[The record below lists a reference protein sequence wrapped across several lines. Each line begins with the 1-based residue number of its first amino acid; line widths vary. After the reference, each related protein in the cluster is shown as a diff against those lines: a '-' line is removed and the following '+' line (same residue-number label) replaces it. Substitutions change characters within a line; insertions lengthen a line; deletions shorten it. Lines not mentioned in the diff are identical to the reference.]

1 MPVKQ
6 LLRRTHDAAFR
17 DHVYVAR
24 HGLQEGYRLVG
35 RMRWLQRPLSDPA
48 AILECEFFARLPLAG
63 KVAYDVGA
71 HAGSHTLALR
81 RRVGDAGA
89 VYAFEP
95 EPGTFAR
102 LARVLALNRLS
113 NVAAFAVAL
122 GDETG
127 VARMAVPAE
136 GSGVELSA
144 TMDPELQSMLGEAR
158 TGAEIAVPVV
168 RLDQWAREMKLAP
181 PDFMKIDVEGL
192 ETAVLDG
199 AADTIESAR
208 PQLFV
213 EIHGADPEGKTANA
227 RGVLERLAP
236 LGYRFRHLESGAE
249 VAVGTPERAS
259 VGHLICEPA

>member
-1 MPVKQ
+1 M
-6 LLRRTHDAAFR
+6 HEAAFC

-24 HGLQEGYRLVG
+24 HGLEKGYRLVG
-35 RMRWLQRPLSDPA
+35 RMPWLQRPLSDPA
-48 AILECEFFARLPLAG
+48 EILECEFFDRLPLAG
-63 KVAYDVGA
+63 RVAYDVGA
-71 HAGSHTLALR
+71 HTGSHTLALR
-81 RRVGDAGA
+81 RRVGDAGG

-95 EPGTFAR
+95 EPDSFAR

-113 NVAAFAVAL
+113 NVSAFAVAL

-127 VARMAVPAE
+127 VVRMTVPAD
-136 GSGVELSA
+136 GSDAELAA
-144 TMDPELQSMLGEAR
+144 TIDPALRSMLGDAETAS
-158 TGAEIAVPVV
+158 EIAVPVV
-168 RLDQWAREMKLAP
+168 RLDLWAREMELAP

-199 AADTIESAR
+199 AADTTERAR

-213 EIHGADPEGKTANA
+213 EIHAAEAEGKTANA

-249 VAVGTPERAS
+249 VQAGAPEQAS